1 MRWGSLSHLVA
12 AVFRRSRRDLHE
24 HRMTT
29 RAGKQSDL
37 AGGSMSTPRDG
48 EDVPRAGAGVL
59 GYC

>member
-1 MRWGSLSHLVA
+1 
-12 AVFRRSRRDLHE
+12 
-24 HRMTT
+24 MTT

-37 AGGSMSTPRDG
+37 AGESMSTPRDG